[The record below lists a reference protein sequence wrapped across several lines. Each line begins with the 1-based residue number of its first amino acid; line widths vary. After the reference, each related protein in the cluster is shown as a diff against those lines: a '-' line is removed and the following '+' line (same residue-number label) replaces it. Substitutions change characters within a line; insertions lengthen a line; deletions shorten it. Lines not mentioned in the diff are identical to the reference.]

1 MSLAASG
8 KSSFAAKHKTLYR
21 GYKII
26 DFAGR
31 LPRRNPLAVALL
43 YLSRPFPELQL
54 RLRRI
59 PWLNK
64 VGPHYYYDA
73 VAEFMQRH
81 TEPMVIMGRR
91 LPPRVLNNDVF
102 SSAAL
107 GIVMIP
113 EEQHRQQCDFRR
125 RELRNPLPFFDH
137 WTTNFE
143 KVKKL
148 RSDMYVYATAH
159 GIEVF
164 DSFSSAINSLSEARS
179 QKTSD

>member
-21 GYKII
+21 GYRVV
-26 DFAGR
+26 DFAGH

-59 PWLNK
+59 PWLNN

-81 TEPMVIMGRR
+81 NEPMVIMGRR
-91 LPPRVLNNDVF
+91 LPPRVLNNEVF

-143 KVKKL
+143 EMKKL
-148 RSDMYVYATAH
+148 RRDMYVYAAAH

-179 QKTSD
+179 QETSD